1 MANEPTPSGP
11 GRRIRGLDAEQ
22 RRLRRRS
29 QLLDAALD
37 QFAAHGYHRTSIEQI
52 CRVAFV
58 STKSFYESFE
68 SREACYIALLQRS
81 TEQIAGA
88 VAAQFQDA
96 PESEADAEQRIIA
109 AFAHALV
116 DDPRFAR
123 VTFGGAGG
131 ISPAVEAQRRT
142 NRRWAAGFL
151 QEIWAYYGAT
161 APETDGDASTADI
174 QSVAI
179 GTIGGL
185 FDIVADWLQD
195 SDPAD
200 AGAVDDLIERLTA
213 FYRVLRAGLEPS
225 SAG

>member
-1 MANEPTPSGP
+1 M
-11 GRRIRGLDAEQ
+11 Q
-22 RRLRRRS
+22 RRG

-37 QFAAHGYHRTSIEQI
+37 EFAAHGYHRTSIEQI

-81 TEQIAGA
+81 TEQISGA
-88 VAAQFQDA
+88 VAAQFQNA
-96 PESEADAEQRIIA
+96 PESEAEASRRIIA

-116 DDPRFAR
+116 DDPRLAR

-151 QEIWAYYGAT
+151 QEIWKYYGAT
-161 APETDGDASTADI
+161 VPAADESASADV

-195 SDPAD
+195 ADPTD
-200 AGAVDDLIERLTA
+200 SGAVDDLIERLTA
-213 FYRVLRAGLEPS
+213 FYRVLRAGLDS
-225 SAG
+225 

>member
-1 MANEPTPSGP
+1 MANEPTPSGS

-22 RRLRRRS
+22 RRLQRRS

-81 TEQIAGA
+81 TEQIASA

-96 PESEADAEQRIIA
+96 PESEAEAERRIIG

-142 NRRWAAGFL
+142 NRRWAAGFI
-151 QEIWAYYGAT
+151 QEIWSYYGAT
-161 APETDGDASTADI
+161 AAPAGEESATDV

-195 SDPAD
+195 ADPTD
-200 AGAVDDLIERLTA
+200 TGAVDDLIERLTA
-213 FYRVLRAGLEPS
+213 FYCVVRAGLGPS
-225 SAG
+225 NAS

>member
-1 MANEPTPSGP
+1 
-11 GRRIRGLDAEQ
+11 LDAEQ
-22 RRLRRRS
+22 RRLQRRS

-37 QFAAHGYHRTSIEQI
+37 QFAAHGYHHTSIEQI

-58 STKSFYESFE
+58 STKSFYESFK

-81 TEQIAGA
+81 TEQISGA
-88 VAAQFQDA
+88 VAAQFQDP
-96 PESEADAEQRIIA
+96 PESEAEASKRIIA

-116 DDPRFAR
+116 DDPRFAQ

-151 QEIWAYYGAT
+151 QEIWKYYGAT
-161 APETDGDASTADI
+161 AAATDEASAVDV

-185 FDIVADWLQD
+185 FDLVADWLQD
-195 SDPAD
+195 VDPAD
-200 AGAVDDLIERLTA
+200 TGAVDDLIERLTA
-213 FYRVLRAGLEPS
+213 FYRVLRTGLDSS
-225 SAG
+225 SAS